1 MECSLRT
8 GLEVW
13 RLTGLYCAAQEIT
26 VKVFHVGQRW
36 FIPVP
41 LVGSP
46 PLFILFCNFS
56 FFLSFFGMLIIIY
69 IYMCAP
75 VVAVYLKINTKVDHR
90 RA

>member
-8 GLEVW
+8 GLKVW
-13 RLTGLYCAAQEIT
+13 KLTGLCRAAQEIG
-26 VKVFHVGQRW
+26 VEVFHVGQHW

-56 FFLSFFGMLIIIY
+56 SFFFLFFLV
-69 IYMCAP
+69 C
-75 VVAVYLKINTKVDHR
+75 
-90 RA
+90 

>member
-8 GLEVW
+8 GLKVW
-13 RLTGLYCAAQEIT
+13 RLTGLYCAAQEIK

-56 FFLSFFGMLIIIY
+56 FFLSFFLSLV
-69 IYMCAP
+69 C
-75 VVAVYLKINTKVDHR
+75 
-90 RA
+90 